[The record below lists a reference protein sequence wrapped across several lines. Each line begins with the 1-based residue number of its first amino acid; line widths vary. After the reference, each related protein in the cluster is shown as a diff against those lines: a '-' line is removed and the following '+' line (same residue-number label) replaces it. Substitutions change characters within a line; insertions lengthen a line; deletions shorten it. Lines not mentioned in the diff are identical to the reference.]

1 MTDYRNNRAIV
12 YFPLLTFILYCHCDK
27 YKVSKHTLINLI
39 ILCTSSRYKIQP
51 FKIIVTCE

>member
-27 YKVSKHTLINLI
+27 YKAPNSIPSISLFFAHLVDIKYNL
-39 ILCTSSRYKIQP
+39 LKLS
-51 FKIIVTCE
+51 